1 MKDVNIKCLKKL
13 DISEDKLPLHIGEE
27 GITIDGV
34 FYKNVKIIKSGE
46 FYYIVSDKAV
56 LTITCTAICNARCNF
71 CYNGITFTPDSGGFI
86 DLHNSN
92 LERLQQ
98 FCKDAQIQIVS
109 FSGGEPTLYP
119 VELLKLVERFSKIIP
134 KIRRL
139 HTNGL
144 NLNKTVNYKG
154 KEKKLYEHLKD
165 VGITDISISVAHIN
179 PDINAKIMNYSGLSY
194 ELVKNIIASG
204 IDVRFSCYLD
214 NDGSKDL
221 EEFNKYLEKG
231 MELGVKRFIFRLSSG
246 IPRCYELD
254 NSFSKNN
261 RNVTSDVLTYVDFL
275 KNKGFVVK
283 YFQKKSDSHLYMLE
297 KGDIKVD
304 VDRSLEEIDP
314 DKKIRRII
322 YMPNNCTY
330 TSWIDSTSFLFKEDA
345 EEIVTALLD
354 NEHKKIDI
362 GEKIYP
368 ASSAREYIKSRRRN
382 IELEKN
388 NIYCDTHTHTSVSD
402 GWVTPTELI
411 LKAKENGVKRIVISD
426 HNCLTDEF
434 DAIRRFADNNSIE
447 IPFQGVEVSC
457 VYLDEKNEPKI
468 KMHMLVYANNFK
480 KDFLDFISFANKN
493 AFWI

>member
-1 MKDVNIKCLKKL
+1 
-13 DISEDKLPLHIGEE
+13 
-27 GITIDGV
+27 
-34 FYKNVKIIKSGE
+34 
-46 FYYIVSDKAV
+46 
-56 LTITCTAICNARCNF
+56 
-71 CYNGITFTPDSGGFI
+71 
-86 DLHNSN
+86 
-92 LERLQQ
+92 
-98 FCKDAQIQIVS
+98 
-109 FSGGEPTLYP
+109 
-119 VELLKLVERFSKIIP
+119 
-134 KIRRL
+134 
-139 HTNGL
+139 
-144 NLNKTVNYKG
+144 
-154 KEKKLYEHLKD
+154 
-165 VGITDISISVAHIN
+165 
-179 PDINAKIMNYSGLSY
+179 
-194 ELVKNIIASG
+194 
-204 IDVRFSCYLD
+204 
-214 NDGSKDL
+214 
-221 EEFNKYLEKG
+221 
-231 MELGVKRFIFRLSSG
+231 
-246 IPRCYELD
+246 
-254 NSFSKNN
+254 
-261 RNVTSDVLTYVDFL
+261 
-275 KNKGFVVK
+275 
-283 YFQKKSDSHLYMLE
+283 MLE

-468 KMHMLVYANNFK
+468 KMHML
-480 KDFLDFISFANKN
+480 
-493 AFWI
+493 